1 MFSQKQTKK
10 TVLKLDEK
18 NLLFMFFIIS
28 FFSISPLRVRWRLP
42 YIVKDDSSK
51 ADFRTA

>member
-1 MFSQKQTKK
+1 MFSPKQTKK
-10 TVLKLDEK
+10 TVQKLDEK

-28 FFSISPLRVRWRLP
+28 FFSISPLHVRRRLS
-42 YIVKDDSSK
+42 YILKDDSSK